1 MVDFVVCN
9 STSLTDRLCC
19 TVYGT
24 VVSSSNSASV
34 DESHRSGKFNLWEYN
49 IPNSPANESCSIVR
63 PVGGIRARI
72 VDPPVYLAV
81 FDLSINVLPFF
92 CPVQYI

>member
-34 DESHRSGKFNLWEYN
+34 DESHPSGKFNLWEYN
-49 IPNSPANESCSIVR
+49 TPNSLQPTIFVQFRAQLC
-63 PVGGIRARI
+63 GIRARI
-72 VDPPVYLAV
+72 GYPPVYLAV
-81 FDLSINVLPFF
+81 FDLSINVLPFL
-92 CPVQYI
+92 